1 MAGDHEPVIPLVDV
15 VGKGANVTPAQ
26 MGGTALKLG
35 IITGFTVITKFATV
49 AQSPA
54 VGVNV

>member
-1 MAGDHEPVIPLVDV
+1 VPVIPLVDV
-15 VGKGANVTPAQ
+15 IGNTGAVAPLQNAGTAANVGVIFA
-26 MGGTALKLG
+26 
-35 IITGFTVITKFATV
+35 FTVTLKVVVV